1 MSQTTINK
9 NIGYVSFIFIPI
21 IIVLSFTTNNLSS
34 NKELLAQSDTTD
46 NNLQSNNNNNITI
59 SSSNNQTNNVGQ
71 QDKGNF
77 SATAENRTGSQSLP
91 VLSEISDKGNYRV
104 ELRWGTPLDIQS
116 PAILSKEGFDMEVS
130 FLNATAAEATP
141 QTIPGGQTN
150 LTDEPSGIIRENTN
164 LSTIQRTT
172 PVDSFDM
179 AIYDNKGNELWRKDD
194 QTVAAGK
201 ASLRILLDTAY
212 SGGVT
217 ITINDIKGIPT
228 SGAEK
233 QSPDAVHFTAKL
245 ASG

>member
-1 MSQTTINK
+1 MSQTNINR
-9 NIGYVSFIFIPI
+9 NIGYMFLIFISTI
-21 IIVLSFTTNNLSS
+21 IMLSFMIINLSS
-34 NKELLAQSDTTD
+34 NKELLAQSDTTT
-46 NNLQSNNNNNITI
+46 NNLSNSNITI
-59 SSSNNQTNNVGQ
+59 SSSNNQTNNP
-71 QDKGNF
+71 
-77 SATAENRTGSQSLP
+77 TADNRSSSQSLP
-91 VLSEISDKGNYRV
+91 ILSGISDKGNYRV
-104 ELRWGTPLDIQS
+104 ELRWGSPLDIQS
-116 PAILSKEGFDMEVS
+116 PAILSKAGFDMEVS
-130 FLNATAAEATP
+130 FLNASEPEDTP

-150 LTDEPSGIIRENTN
+150 LTDEPSGIIRDNTN

-201 ASLRILLDTAY
+201 ASLRVLLDTAY

-233 QSPDAVHFTAKL
+233 QGPDAVHFTADVQADKK
-245 ASG
+245 